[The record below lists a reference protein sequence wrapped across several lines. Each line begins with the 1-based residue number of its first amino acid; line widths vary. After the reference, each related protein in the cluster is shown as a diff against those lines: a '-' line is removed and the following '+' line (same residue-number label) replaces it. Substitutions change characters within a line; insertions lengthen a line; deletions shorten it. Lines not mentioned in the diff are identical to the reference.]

1 MRVLRTLHEFDFQP
15 FCSKIFLLISYLNP
29 WRQENMYEQLRVYL
43 DSFVKLDDEA
53 ALEIEKK
60 FVKKKFPKGSFLA
73 HEGEITR
80 EVHFIIKGCCRFY
93 HVKDGRTVTHWFS
106 FEDTFTTSLR
116 SFTTQTPSVEYIQAV
131 ENCTVLSLQYEEL
144 SKLYEQYQQ
153 WERLGRLVME
163 DFGRQM
169 LDRLTALQTLTA
181 KQRYIMLLQCEPRI
195 IQRIPLNLVSSYLGI
210 TGETLSRVRSE
221 IRIS

>member
-1 MRVLRTLHEFDFQP
+1 M
-15 FCSKIFLLISYLNP
+15 
-29 WRQENMYEQLRVYL
+29 
-43 DSFVKLDDEA
+43 
-53 ALEIEKK
+53 
-60 FVKKKFPKGSFLA
+60 
-73 HEGEITR
+73 
-80 EVHFIIKGCCRFY
+80 
-93 HVKDGRTVTHWFS
+93 
-106 FEDTFTTSLR
+106 
-116 SFTTQTPSVEYIQAV
+116 
-131 ENCTVLSLQYEEL
+131 LSLQYEEL